1 MDEELDWPDEELD
14 WANELCDG
22 ARRGRL
28 SYVEELLDWGA
39 DVDARDDRNVTPL
52 HYAVFYRHTAVV
64 DLLCERGADVDAA
77 VCGTTAL
84 HLTADVMMGIV
95 TEGGLN
101 LPQPRERETAR
112 CAELLIAAG
121 AEVDAEYER
130 KTPLALALKS
140 GHRRLV
146 KILLEAGANARLAA
160 ASRPFLLRDR
170 EPWKA
175 ALRLYDAVAAAG
187 SWKLYVVEHRRALA
201 GVVCACARVP
211 FPLDA
216 AGNVVEFLYPPGG
229 H

>member
-1 MDEELDWPDEELD
+1 MDEELDWSEELCE
-14 WANELCDG
+14 AAG
-22 ARRGRL
+22 RGRL
-28 SYVEELLDWGA
+28 SYVKDLLDMGA
-39 DVDARDDRNVTPL
+39 DVDARDARNVTPL

-64 DLLCERGADVDAA
+64 DVLCFYAFADVDAA

-84 HLTADVMMGIV
+84 HLTADVMVGIV
-95 TEGGLN
+95 SGGGFLS
-101 LPQPRERETAR
+101 LPQPLERETAR

-121 AEVDAEYER
+121 AEVDAEYQR

-175 ALRLYDAVAAAG
+175 TLRLYDAVAAAG

-229 H
+229 Y

>member
-1 MDEELDWPDEELD
+1 MDEELDWSEELCE
-14 WANELCDG
+14 AAG
-22 ARRGRL
+22 RGRL
-28 SYVEELLDWGA
+28 SYVEDLLDMGA
-39 DVDARDDRNVTPL
+39 DVDARDERNVTAL

-64 DLLCERGADVDAA
+64 DVLCERGADVDAA